1 MLLALCSYAC
11 AFAQSSAGLVVGKWN
26 CAERLQ
32 YEGRTSTTA
41 FAVDFRSDHKV
52 ALLSGDPYGWGALS
66 PGIEIGDWS
75 GSADDFTM
83 RTNIGGNVARGKLE
97 NSVLELHEKYN
108 LGGVQGYSLYD
119 FSCRRPDAAATVAKK
134 TRPERTVRFLND
146 REAPVVLQVLDGS
159 ESCSGDVVAQE
170 TLAVQNSVT
179 VKCALGK
186 NVALCFRFKQN
197 DESDFGSAYG
207 VVCDGNDPLGT
218 IWGEENQKLVKL
230 SGDGGK
236 ALPWFDLYSPHFSK
250 RKSLVDISGNWQ
262 GNGGGYVITQG
273 VDSLNI
279 TGGAY
284 GPAYGQFTGPYA
296 ITVTWP
302 QVNAT
307 YTGTVE
313 RNANSDAT
321 RIVWDHPANNHWDR

>member
-1 MLLALCSYAC
+1 MRLAICLSRTMLLALCSYAC

-218 IWGEENQKLVKL
+218 IWGEETRSSSSYQETVARLFPGSTCIPPTLARERALWILAATGKGTEADTL
-230 SGDGGK
+230 SRK
-236 ALPWFDLYSPHFSK
+236 ASIPLI
-250 RKSLVDISGNWQ
+250 SLVALMGRHMVNSQ
-262 GNGGGYVITQG
+262 G
-273 VDSLNI
+273 
-279 TGGAY
+279 
-284 GPAYGQFTGPYA
+284 
-296 ITVTWP
+296 
-302 QVNAT
+302 
-307 YTGTVE
+307 
-313 RNANSDAT
+313 RT
-321 RIVWDHPANNHWDR
+321 RSR